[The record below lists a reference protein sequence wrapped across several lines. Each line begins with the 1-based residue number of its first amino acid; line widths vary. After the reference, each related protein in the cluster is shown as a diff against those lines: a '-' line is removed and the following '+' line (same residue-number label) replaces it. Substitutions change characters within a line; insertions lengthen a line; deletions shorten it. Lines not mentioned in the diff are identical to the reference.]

1 MKKEVATEPPMD
13 LFHNLFDST
22 MTTAPRS
29 SNKAVSL
36 SLKHCGG
43 PGSVMGMLQVCCAYG
58 FRFTS
63 HFGNFELTF
72 SYSDWW
78 LHVSIHGTSLSF
90 LLQNFLT

>member
-13 LFHNLFDST
+13 LIRNLFDST

-63 HFGNFELTF
+63 HFGNLRFRIVTGGCTF
-72 SYSDWW
+72 QFMGPVF
-78 LHVSIHGTSLSF
+78 HFFCKTS
-90 LLQNFLT
+90 